1 MRIIIA
7 GTVGGLL
14 IIGGLA
20 AANTVT
26 KGWNTAGTF
35 GVPQDFPIYPG
46 AALIGVNE
54 KFGSGGTSVN
64 ASWDADASL
73 DTVTAFYSDRLN
85 HDAWAVTAKNPVD
98 GTWKFRR
105 TDGKM
110 TGLIRLSGHGQ
121 RTRIDILLLK

>member
-1 MRIIIA
+1 MSALSSAPLQGDPTPGPPVVRPRPKGLHWKRIIVV

-20 AANTVT
+20 AANSLT

-35 GVPQDFPIYPG
+35 GVPLDFPIYPG
-46 AALIGVNE
+46 SALIGVNE

-85 HDAWAVTAKNPVD
+85 HEPWAV
-98 GTWKFRR
+98 
-105 TDGKM
+105 
-110 TGLIRLSGHGQ
+110 
-121 RTRIDILLLK
+121 